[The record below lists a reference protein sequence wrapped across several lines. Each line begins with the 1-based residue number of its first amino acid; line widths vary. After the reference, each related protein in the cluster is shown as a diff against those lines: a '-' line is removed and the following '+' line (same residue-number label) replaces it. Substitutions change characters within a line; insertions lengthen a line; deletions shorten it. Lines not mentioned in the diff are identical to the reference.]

1 MAMNRQTR
9 RLLQKQ
15 GEMADDGTV
24 TPQKRQPPQ
33 QRAPKEERTSPGQFI
48 REVRGELRKVAWPTR
63 SEVVNYSIVVL
74 ITVIIV
80 TALIAGLDFVLGE
93 GVLRLYDT
101 S

>member
-1 MAMNRQTR
+1 
-9 RLLQKQ
+9 
-15 GEMADDGTV
+15 MADDGTV
-24 TPQKRQPPQ
+24 TPQRRQPPQ
-33 QRAPKEERTSPGQFI
+33 QRAPKEDRTSPGQFV
-48 REVRGELRKVAWPTR
+48 REVRGELRKVAWPSR

-80 TALIAGLDFVLGE
+80 TALIAGLDFLLGE